1 MCPDWERLPHGIA
14 LSPGKNPDRNHN
26 GRALVMEM
34 DGGDVKAGATVSE
47 TDELSLRSVGGCF
60 RIRDVHA
67 TLLNLMGLENMQL
80 KYLQGGRLRKPTD
93 IGGDVL
99 KEIIA

>member
-1 MCPDWERLPHGIA
+1 
-14 LSPGKNPDRNHN
+14 
-26 GRALVMEM
+26 MEM

-47 TDELSLRSVGGCF
+47 TDELSLRSVGGCI

-67 TLLNLMGLENMQL
+67 TLLNLMGLENRQL
-80 KYLQGGRLRKPTD
+80 EYLQGGRLRKLTD